1 MTSSNLSKI
10 KPKLRTT
17 GQVTGNFGKAKVR
30 TNGNTELGYTSKK
43 DISPVTTFDAYIDKL
58 YTAMETTT
66 DDRLKKFCYT
76 EIKKY
81 LIKTNQWSS
90 N

>member
-43 DISPVTTFDAYIDKL
+43 DISPVTTFDAYINRL
-58 YTAMETTT
+58 YDAMNNTD

-81 LIKTNQWSS
+81 LIKTNQWST

>member
-1 MTSSNLSKI
+1 MTSNLSKI

-30 TNGNTELGYTSKK
+30 TNGNTNLGYTKK
-43 DISPVTTFDAYIDKL
+43 DNINMLTCKEDYIAKMYQILDA
-58 YTAMETTT
+58 TT
-66 DDRLKKFCYT
+66 DQKIRKFAYS

-81 LIKTNQWSS
+81 LIQTNQWSGKV
-90 N
+90 

>member
-1 MTSSNLSKI
+1 MTSNLSKI

-30 TNGNTELGYTSKK
+30 TNGNTNLGYTDKK
-43 DISPVTTFDAYIDKL
+43 DISPMTTCNEYINRLYDA
-58 YTAMETTT
+58 MNTTT
-66 DDRLKKFCYT
+66 DDRLKNFCYT

-81 LIKTNQWSS
+81 LIQTNQWSNNS
-90 N
+90 

>member
-1 MTSSNLSKI
+1 MTSNLSKI

-30 TNGNTELGYTSKK
+30 TNGNTNLGFTDKK
-43 DISPVTTFDAYIDKL
+43 NISPMTTFNEYINRL
-58 YTAMETTT
+58 YEAMNTTT
-66 DDRLKKFCYT
+66 DDRLKNFCYT

-81 LIKTNQWSS
+81 LIQTNQWGI

>member
-1 MTSSNLSKI
+1 MTSNLSKI

-30 TNGNTELGYTSKK
+30 TNGNTNLGFTGKK
-43 DISPVTTFDAYIDKL
+43 DISPMTTFNEYINRL
-58 YTAMETTT
+58 YEAMNTTT
-66 DDRLKKFCYT
+66 DDRLKNFCYT

-81 LIKTNQWSS
+81 LIQTNQWGI